1 MSQDQWFIGGTHPVG
16 KGEVACSNH
25 AGSTIAPNL
34 IACNPSRKARRKL
47 WLRRCIIAGFV
58 CFALFLSFISAGMGN
73 KSPNLVPLKE
83 ATHGLQR
90 VPSVYR

>member
-47 WLRRCIIAGFV
+47 RLRRCIIAGFV
-58 CFALFLSFISAGMGN
+58 CFTLFLM
-73 KSPNLVPLKE
+73 L
-83 ATHGLQR
+83 
-90 VPSVYR
+90 Y